1 MKLYLV
7 TLSDAHQILARIAF
21 PFPHSVRTGAAFAH
35 RENDDRARI
44 PARMQSEARR
54 VRCYVPCVTASRTT
68 NIGCHDPSHSDS
80 YRHPCG

>member
-7 TLSDAHQILARIAF
+7 TLSDGHQILARIAF

-44 PARMQSEARR
+44 PARTQSEARLS
-54 VRCYVPCVTASRTT
+54 SRPLLCSLC
-68 NIGCHDPSHSDS
+68 NRFSD
-80 YRHPCG
+80 Y